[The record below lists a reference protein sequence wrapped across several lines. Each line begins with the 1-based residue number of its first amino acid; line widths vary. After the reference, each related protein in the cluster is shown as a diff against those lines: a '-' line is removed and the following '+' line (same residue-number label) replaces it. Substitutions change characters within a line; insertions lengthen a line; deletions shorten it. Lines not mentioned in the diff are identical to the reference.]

1 MPRWCR
7 IHFLLF
13 AAQLDGLKITFFVK
27 NNNKMKN
34 SFLPKQKCKPFLRL
48 VAWTNVIGRHFSREE
63 ADHWQVRLI
72 GFRVFVGWRN
82 LSSQLHPPPNSPC
95 WWATITRQ
103 RTFLSAHV
111 RVHYTHTHTP
121 NNSQH
126 THTQRYRDFWAINF
140 WSRTFSQIFL
150 VEIVRK
156 SMWDRMDESLR
167 LVVTL
172 LLPLCVCVC
181 VF

>member
-1 MPRWCR
+1 
-7 IHFLLF
+7 
-13 AAQLDGLKITFFVK
+13 
-27 NNNKMKN
+27 
-34 SFLPKQKCKPFLRL
+34 

-126 THTQRYRDFWAINF
+126 THTHRDIETFGQSTF
-140 WSRTFSQIFL
+140 EVEHLVKYSWS
-150 VEIVRK
+150 K
-156 SMWDRMDESLR
+156 S
-167 LVVTL
+167 
-172 LLPLCVCVC
+172 
-181 VF
+181 